1 MSNMAEGKIFPD
13 RAPDR
18 NSVTMPGRKYDH
30 GKLMYHLVPWW
41 ANWILAR
48 LLTYGAQKYA
58 PDSWQHVPDGINRYT
73 SALIGHLEAWRGG
86 ARLDAESGLP
96 HLWHVFVNAMFLIY
110 LDGAWPEN
118 PERTLPDDH
127 PPVS

>member
-1 MSNMAEGKIFPD
+1 MNEG
-13 RAPDR
+13 
-18 NSVTMPGRKYDH
+18 MKYDG

-48 LLTYGAQKYA
+48 LLTYGASKYA
-58 PDSWQHVPDGINRYT
+58 PDSWVDVPDAKNRYT

-86 ARLDAESGLP
+86 ARFDGESKLH
-96 HLWHVFVNAMFLIY
+96 HLWHVLINAVFLIY
-110 LDGAWPEN
+110 FDGALP
-118 PERTLPDDH
+118 PTSERTLPDDT